1 MKSFLFLVAMM
12 VLPFAVNADPQQGE
26 EPVLTGQEL
35 LTACTGAG
43 ADAGDSKRFCY
54 QFIGGLVGT
63 VSQLQAA
70 HPEMKLFCIPID
82 KVSVQEVAQT
92 LVAWLGAHA
101 AALDKPAYEL
111 AGQALHQA
119 YPCGS

>member
-1 MKSFLFLVAMM
+1 MKSLLLFIAMM
-12 VLPFAVNADPQQGE
+12 GLPFAVTADPQPAE

-35 LTACTGAG
+35 LTACTGGG
-43 ADAGDSKRFCY
+43 AEAEDSKRFCY

-70 HPEMKLFCIPID
+70 HPEMKLFCVPID
-82 KVSVQEVAQT
+82 KVSVEDVARS
-92 LVAWLGAHA
+92 LVGWFKAHA
-101 AALDKPAYEL
+101 DELGEAAYEL

-119 YPCGS
+119 YPCSG

>member
-1 MKSFLFLVAMM
+1 MKSVLLLAVIM
-12 VLPFAVNADPQQGE
+12 VLPFVVNADPQQGE

-35 LTACTGAG
+35 LAACTGTG
-43 ADAGDSKRFCY
+43 ADANDSKHFCY

-70 HPEMKLFCIPID
+70 HPEMKLFCVPID
-82 KVSVQEVAQT
+82 KVSVQDVAQS
-92 LVAWLGAHA
+92 LVGWLKAHA
-101 AALDKPAYEL
+101 DELHEAAYQL

-119 YPCGS
+119 YPCDG